1 MPKGDVSLF
10 FLKKKQRGGE
20 GRWADTQP
28 VGPAEFGKKFA
39 RAGHRRRVVVVRRI
53 LSAPVH
59 LLFGLAYEIAQLDF
73 SLCACVVWLAVA
85 TSKGLVRG

>member
-1 MPKGDVSLF
+1 MGRHNRSGRHSL
-10 FLKKKQRGGE
+10 
-20 GRWADTQP
+20 
-28 VGPAEFGKKFA
+28 VGKKFA
-39 RAGHRRRVVVVRRI
+39 WAGGHRRIVVWRI